1 MHSGASVRRALV
13 LLPVGG
19 IAIGLLLLPTAM
31 VASSEAQPPELPRA
45 FLDTTLVPPSGQT
58 IIVPAGGDLQAAL
71 NAAQPGDVITLQ
83 AGATFRGPFTLPN
96 KAGVGWITVRTSAP
110 DSGLPPPGT
119 RVSPSYAAVMPKLVV
134 GTGVGGAIQTAAQAH
149 HFRFIGI
156 EVNPLAGA
164 LIYPPENYFPPSLAA
179 VGFVDLASATT
190 AWPRPVHTRTRPP
203 MAPISAPTSTPSRR
217 RRRVWFPQ
225 RSRLR
230 TRRRRP

>member
-96 KAGVGWITVRTSAP
+96 KAGLGWITVRTSAP
-110 DSGLPPPGT
+110 DSSLPPPGT
-119 RVSPSYAAVMPKLVV
+119 
-134 GTGVGGAIQTAAQAH
+134 
-149 HFRFIGI
+149 
-156 EVNPLAGA
+156 E
-164 LIYPPENYFPPSLAA
+164 
-179 VGFVDLASATT
+179 
-190 AWPRPVHTRTRPP
+190 
-203 MAPISAPTSTPSRR
+203 
-217 RRRVWFPQ
+217 
-225 RSRLR
+225 
-230 TRRRRP
+230 